1 MRCWIRRSIGCFI
14 EIISIIRKRGM
25 RYCHRIPRDPQEHLT
40 GRPDLFNIVKATQIS
55 EGLGKELNR
64 LMVQLFSVR
73 DVHYSWPLPF
83 IWNLIGKNMAIV
95 DSEWL
100 LRPLQV
106 SNLFGLIG
114 FCSSCLG
121 FYLLLIVVLFC

>member
-1 MRCWIRRSIGCFI
+1 M
-14 EIISIIRKRGM
+14 E
-25 RYCHRIPRDPQEHLT
+25 
-40 GRPDLFNIVKATQIS
+40 
-55 EGLGKELNR
+55 
-64 LMVQLFSVR
+64 
-73 DVHYSWPLPF
+73 
-83 IWNLIGKNMAIV
+83 KNMAIV